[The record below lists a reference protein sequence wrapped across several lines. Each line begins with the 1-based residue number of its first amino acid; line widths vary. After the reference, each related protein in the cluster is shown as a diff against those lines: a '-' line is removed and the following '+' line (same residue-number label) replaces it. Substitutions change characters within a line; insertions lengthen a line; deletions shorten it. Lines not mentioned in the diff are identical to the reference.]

1 MNLLHLALAHQLRA
15 PDIDL
20 LRKFEFPDDVYFGA
34 GVVDVKDPTPEKVEV
49 VVERIERVLEVMD
62 PNRVVLMA
70 DCGWMNRRRDTV
82 WDKNMVLKQAADQV
96 RARYQ

>member
-1 MNLLHLALAHQLRA
+1 MNDEFELY
-15 PDIDL
+15 DL
-20 LRKFEFPDDVYFGA
+20 
-34 GVVDVKDPTPEKVEV
+34 TV

-82 WDKNMVLKQAADQV
+82 WDKNMVLKEAADIV
-96 RARYQ
+96 RAKLR